1 MWRKNTS
8 PSNTQK
14 WSVVDWVPTRYFFLF
29 LTVFVNCARPPTDTS
44 RTWHRYLSCMLDVR
58 WIFWIT
64 CGSVVRCIWIFF
76 IFHGLN
82 AMTSTVTTNV
92 FFFSIWCFRLD
103 LFEDYYKVISA
114 SFPDDNY
121 FRILM
126 WSVWELAGNSRLTQH
141 QQHRAIVERAT
152 SGAGMHI
159 RVLSSFQTIV
169 VLILFLFHWFIFL
182 SPHKKTKIY
191 FFTC

>member
-1 MWRKNTS
+1 
-8 PSNTQK
+8 
-14 WSVVDWVPTRYFFLF
+14 
-29 LTVFVNCARPPTDTS
+29 
-44 RTWHRYLSCMLDVR
+44 
-58 WIFWIT
+58 
-64 CGSVVRCIWIFF
+64 
-76 IFHGLN
+76 
-82 AMTSTVTTNV
+82 MTSTVTTNV
-92 FFFSIWCFRLD
+92 FFFRFDVFRLD

-152 SGAGMHI
+152 SGAGRHI

-169 VLILFLFHWFIFL
+169 VLILLLFH
-182 SPHKKTKIY
+182 
-191 FFTC
+191 

>member
-64 CGSVVRCIWIFF
+64 CGSVVRCSWIYF

-82 AMTSTVTTNV
+82 AMTSTVTTNAY
-92 FFFSIWCFRLD
+92 FFDLMFSGWICL
-103 LFEDYYKVISA
+103 KI
-114 SFPDDNY
+114 
-121 FRILM
+121 ITK
-126 WSVWELAGNSRLTQH
+126 WSVLVFPTTIIFASWCGQSGNWRETVVWPNTNNTGPSWN
-141 QQHRAIVERAT
+141 ERHPVQVGT
-152 SGAGMHI
+152 YVYFPVSK
-159 RVLSSFQTIV
+159 LSSF
-169 VLILFLFHWFIFL
+169 
-182 SPHKKTKIY
+182 
-191 FFTC
+191 